1 MADLAHHYRVTRT
14 IGAAMIASLLV
25 YAIVVQLIRINF
37 PPFEGFARFPRWE
50 VLRYAFV
57 GLAVAGAALIR
68 ILRRRLLAVRPAG
81 PAPGL
86 ALQTASIVT
95 FAFCEAVGV
104 FGFVLFL
111 VGGRVVD
118 FYFFLVLSLVL
129 FGIYF
134 PRYDRWA
141 QRARGTTR

>member
-1 MADLAHHYRVTRT
+1 MADLAQHYRVTRT

-25 YAIVVQLIRINF
+25 YAIVVQLIRITF
-37 PPFEGFARFPRWE
+37 APFEGFARFPQWE

-57 GLAVAGAALIR
+57 GLAVAAAALIQV
-68 ILRRRLLAVRPAG
+68 LRRRLLAARPAG
-81 PAPGL
+81 MVPGL

-95 FAFCEAVGV
+95 FALCEAVGV

-111 VGGRVVD
+111 VGGSVVD

-134 PRYDRWA
+134 PRYDQWA
-141 QRARGTTR
+141 QRARGMTR